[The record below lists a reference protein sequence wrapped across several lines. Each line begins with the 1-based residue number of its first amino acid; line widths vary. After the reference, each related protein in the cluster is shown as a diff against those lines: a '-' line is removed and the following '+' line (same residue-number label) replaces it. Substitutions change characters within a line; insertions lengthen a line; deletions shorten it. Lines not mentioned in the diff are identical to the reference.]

1 MRSLNRSWAWTLKG
15 RLRSCAKAEFMLR
28 DLSVRV
34 ELVPFRIVLDLGFH
48 RVSAAA
54 RLASLG
60 RGAGGC
66 VRPLDLKELRLG
78 VSGFV
83 PEDNYLGHLG

>member
-15 RLRSCAKAEFMLR
+15 RSRSCAKPQFMLG

-34 ELVPFRIVLDLGFH
+34 ELVPFRIGLDLGFH

-54 RLASLG
+54 RLASAG
-60 RGAGGC
+60 RATASD
-66 VRPLDLKELRLG
+66 PTFDLKELRLG